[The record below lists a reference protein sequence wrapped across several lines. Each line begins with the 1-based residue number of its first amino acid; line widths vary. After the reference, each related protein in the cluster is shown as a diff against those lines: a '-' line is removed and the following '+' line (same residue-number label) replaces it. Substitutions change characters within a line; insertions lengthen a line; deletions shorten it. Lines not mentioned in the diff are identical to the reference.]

1 MQLVNLLRKKHRK
14 TLFTTPSHSQEFCIF
29 HKLRNMYLLDVS
41 ETETHNPQIAL
52 EQSESCIAKI
62 YGTKKTKFL
71 TNGST
76 SGILAAVLTCVKS
89 DEKVLLWSGAHVCHH
104 NAVKL
109 AGATPVYYDMP
120 IDLNW
125 GVPIGVSAKTLEKEL
140 KSQCIKAV
148 IVTSPTYEGFVSNI
162 REIKRLCEKYDAY
175 LIVDE
180 AHGALYPFS
189 DELPESAVKIADFT
203 VQSLHK
209 TAGGLNP
216 TALLHTNTDLDVD
229 MALSLISTTSPSYPI
244 LASIEKNVH
253 FLNSVRGRKKIEN
266 LIKQIKVLRKNCPQV
281 QFGGDD
287 ITKILVRIEGMSAE
301 ELSEK
306 LFGVYNIEDERTN
319 LKSTMLLCGIGT
331 STNALKR
338 LTVALN
344 SLKKDKAAHKPRSV
358 SR

>member
-1 MQLVNLLRKKHRK
+1 MQLVNLLRKKYRK

-41 ETETHNPQIAL
+41 ETETHNPQFAI
-52 EQSESCIAKI
+52 EQSESCAAKI

-76 SGILAAVLTCVKS
+76 SGVLASVLACVKS
-89 DEKVLLWSGAHVCHH
+89 GEKVLLWSGAHVCHH

-109 AGATPVYYDMP
+109 ACAIPVYYDLP

-125 GVPIGVSAKTLEKEL
+125 GVPVGVSVKILEEKL
-140 KSQCIKAV
+140 KSQRIKAV
-148 IVTSPTYEGFVSNI
+148 IITSPTYEGFVSNI
-162 REIKRLCEKYDAY
+162 REIKLLCEKYGAY

-229 MALSLISTTSPSYPI
+229 WALSLISTTSPSYPI

-253 FLNSVRGRKKIEN
+253 FLSSARGRKKIEN
-266 LIKQIKVLRKNCPQV
+266 LIKQIKVLRQNCPKI

-287 ITKILVRIEGMSAE
+287 VTKILIKVEDMTSE

-306 LFGVYNIEDERTN
+306 LFEVYNIEDERTN
-319 LKSTMLLCGIGT
+319 SKSTMLLCGIGT
-331 STNALKR
+331 STRSLKH
-338 LTVALN
+338 LTEALN